1 MSPRSGT
8 GAAAPARPGD
18 GRGGGA
24 GDASTAEGDGCLL
37 LRAEESRLL
46 RAWTS
51 PCEAGASV
59 LLRGTSG
66 TGKST
71 LLRTYVAGARRAGD
85 PVFLVCADPPD
96 ATREYGVVEQLLA
109 RLEQPPGEPPPMA
122 ARVAALREVRAAF
135 TRLVREDGDLPTA
148 TTDAYRALC
157 GLLTRL
163 ARARGRRLVIA
174 VDDLHWADASSLRFL
189 RYLLRR
195 LDRIPAAVVATL
207 GDAEPSVDERRAG
220 FLFPLFLRQLTLRP
234 VTEQE
239 VAELA
244 ELVVGAPVDE
254 VFVRAC
260 HSVTGGNPYLLHA
273 VLRSL
278 AGVGLAPDARTAA
291 EITRHLPD
299 EVSRAVRARIRHAG
313 PDALALAHGLAVL
326 SGTPAVPVLA
336 ETAGL
341 SEPAAEDASHLLEG
355 LGLIRRLKGTR
366 VAFSCPA
373 FEAAVHDG
381 MLPSARN
388 DLHARAAE
396 VLRGRGAAWDAV
408 VRHLLH
414 TPSGTPWL
422 VDALRRAALEAAGRG
437 DAEQASRCLRRVLFE
452 DLSEQVRA
460 AVLVELGTAEL
471 DRSVPEASLTLR
483 RAFDLARTHD
493 QRAAAAR
500 VLSVALCALDR
511 HDEAAGLLADVLDHR
526 PAGAR
531 RDPELELGLCYARW
545 CAEGLSSRVLRG
557 LARVERAARRE
568 PSAPRPLT
576 ALRAT
581 LSAVPSEA
589 VTGPAPRRDVRPGVS
604 WTRVLCRAAA
614 LLAAP
619 ATVHLPDDVAPPTDL
634 AVRTRAS
641 LGGRSLDAALLAA
654 RAVAHLAR
662 GRLAEADAD
671 AGAALA
677 EFTALEVGAQHGWPT
692 VAVSV
697 TVEVSLARG
706 RLEEA
711 ERLLVAHRLTGGLG
725 VTGLTDRL
733 LLARGRLNLAAGRA
747 REALAD
753 FLAVGEREGGPNRP
767 AAHRPAWP
775 SSPWRADAA
784 LAHLALDDTRAAAA
798 LVTAEIEQTSGA
810 PDAVRKGLALRARGL
825 VFGGARGLA
834 SLRQACELL
843 VTTPARLEEAR
854 ALADL
859 GAAERLLGDHRAA
872 GAALRRAATLAESCG
887 ATPLVDR
894 CLDELRAAGHRPR
907 SRTFAGVAAL
917 TPAER
922 RVAELAARG
931 LTNRQLA
938 AYLHV
943 GRRTVE
949 LHLSAVYDKLGIP
962 GRSGLATALAEPTL
976 GAFSAVVT
984 GHSGERP
991 DPAT

>member
-1 MSPRSGT
+1 MAPTRLHDQGFVGKGGSNATT
-8 GAAAPARPGD
+8 G
-18 GRGGGA
+18 
-24 GDASTAEGDGCLL
+24 EGCFL

-51 PCEAGASV
+51 PQETGASV
-59 LLRGTSG
+59 LLRGTG
-66 TGKST
+66 GMGKST
-71 LLRTYVAGARRAGD
+71 MLRTYVADARREGE

-109 RLEQPPGEPPPMA
+109 RLEQPTCERPPVTA
-122 ARVAALREVRAAF
+122 WGTALGEVRAAF
-135 TRLVREDGDLPTA
+135 TRLGREGVDDPTA

-174 VDDLHWADASSLRFL
+174 VDDLHWADVSSLCFL

-195 LDRIPAAVVATL
+195 LDRIPAAVVASL
-207 GDAEPSVDERRAG
+207 GDAEPSVDESRAG

-234 VTEQE
+234 VSEQE
-239 VAELA
+239 VAQLA
-244 ELVVGAPVDE
+244 ELVVGAPVGR

-278 AGVGLAPDARTAA
+278 AGVALTPDAWTAA

-313 PDALALAHGLAVL
+313 PEALALAQGLAVL
-326 SGTPAVPVLA
+326 SGSPALAVLA
-336 ETAGL
+336 ETSGL
-341 SEPAAEDASHLLEG
+341 TEATAEDASHLLEG
-355 LGLIRRLKGTR
+355 LGLTRRLKGAR

-396 VLRGRGAAWDAV
+396 VLRGRGAGWEV
-408 VRHLLH
+408 VVPHLLR
-414 TPSGTPWL
+414 TPGGTPWL
-422 VDALRRAALEAAGRG
+422 VDALRRAALEAASRG
-437 DAEQASRCLRRVLFE
+437 DAEQASRCLRRALVE
-452 DLSEQVRA
+452 DLPEEVRV

-471 DRSVPEASLTLR
+471 DRSVPEASHTLR
-483 RAFDLARTHD
+483 RAFDLARTEE

-511 HDEAAGLLADVLDHR
+511 HDEAAELLTGVLDSR
-526 PAGAR
+526 ALGAR
-531 RDPELELGLCYARW
+531 RDPELELRLCYARW
-545 CAEGLSSRVLRG
+545 CAEGLSPRVLRG
-557 LARVERAARRE
+557 LAQVERAARRDAT
-568 PSAPRPLT
+568 SPRPL
-576 ALRAT
+576 AVLRAM
-581 LSAVPSEA
+581 LSPAPPEA
-589 VTGPAPRRDVRPGVS
+589 AAGPAPRRSEAADGS
-604 WTRVLCRAAA
+604 WARVLCRAAA
-614 LLAAP
+614 LLTAP
-619 ATVHLPDDVAPPTDL
+619 ATARLPEDDARPADAPVSL
-634 AVRTRAS
+634 RAA

-654 RAVAHLAR
+654 RAVAHLSR
-662 GRLAEADAD
+662 GRLADAEADAD
-671 AGAALA
+671 AALA
-677 EFTALEVGAQHGWPT
+677 EFTALEVGVQHGWPA

-697 TVEVSLARG
+697 KVELGRARG

-711 ERLLVAHRLTGGLG
+711 ERLLVEHRLAGGLG
-725 VTGLTDRL
+725 VSALTDRL

-753 FLAVGEREGGPNRP
+753 FLAVGERECAGSNGPTTRRHAGGP
-767 AAHRPAWP
+767 
-775 SSPWRADAA
+775 SSWRADAA
-784 LAHLALDDTRAAAA
+784 LAHLACDDARAAAA
-798 LVTAEIEQTSGA
+798 LVTVEVEQASRA
-810 PDAVRKGLALRARGL
+810 SEAVRHGVALRARGL
-825 VFGGARGLA
+825 VFGGACGLA

-843 VTTPARLEEAR
+843 ATTPARLEEAR
-854 ALADL
+854 AWADL
-859 GAAERLLGDHRAA
+859 GSAERLLGDHEAA
-872 GAALRRAATLAESCG
+872 GAALRRATTLAESCG
-887 ATPLVDR
+887 ATPLADR
-894 CLDELRAAGHRPR
+894 CLAELRAAGHRPR
-907 SRTFAGVAAL
+907 ARTFAGVAAL

-938 AYLHV
+938 EYLHV

-962 GRSGLATALAEPTL
+962 GRSGLPTALDEPSL

-984 GHSGERP
+984 GHSGGQA
-991 DPAT
+991 DPAA